1 MKFSVIVPVFNA
13 AATLPRLM
21 DSLIDQAS
29 DAEILLVDDGS
40 SDASH
45 DLCDAYADRYPF
57 VRAFHQQNAGPSAAR
72 NVGLTAA
79 AGEYV
84 MFSDADDFW
93 EPGTLAAL
101 EKALPAD
108 LLIFGVFDDIFEG
121 GRLVASRAWGLEARG
136 YAGPRELLLDF
147 HALLGNNLLYSQCT
161 KVYRRELLADLRF
174 DETLSMGEDIT
185 FNLGY
190 IPRIASARVVEG
202 SFYHYVHETA
212 GGSVSSSHYPGYY
225 ENVRRVQEGQIAL
238 LKRYDAYTAENE
250 LALRNFFLGRVSAA
264 VQNELAAPASRGERY
279 RRAKAILLSP
289 EAADAAQGAP
299 ENRFHRI
306 LAGLIRRRQALLGCA
321 MFGLLK
327 FMKKHAAGFI
337 ARRKGN

>member
-1 MKFSVIVPVFNA
+1 
-13 AATLPRLM
+13 M

-202 SFYHYVHETA
+202 SFYHYVHLAE
-212 GGSVSSSHYPGYY
+212 GGSLTSSYYPDLF
-225 ENVRRVQEGQIAL
+225 ENVCRVRQEQLAL
-238 LKRYDAYTAENE
+238 LRQWDAYSLENE
-250 LALRNFFLGRVSAA
+250 LALRNYFLGRISSA
-264 VQNELAAPASRGERY
+264 VQNEYSFPQTLKEKY
-279 RRAKAILLSP
+279 RRIKAILLSP

-321 MFGLLK
+321 MFSLLK

-337 ARRKGN
+337 ARRRGR